1 VEAADVT
8 WRRTGHLAIAAA
20 LAALAVLVVVEI
32 QRGAFTESALAVP
45 DPCDRPVVVATDGVD
60 GATQRIGLRAIDLAA
75 CEMGT
80 TREELLLSVATSLQE
95 SRDLPP
101 GSESAI
107 RDGLEQAIDEEQE
120 AGRLNT
126 VAAWLLSQ
134 AAQNAPVEWVV
145 RAVEEIGPILG

>member
-1 VEAADVT
+1 MT
-8 WRRTGHLAIAAA
+8 LRRAGHLAIAAA
-20 LAALAVLVVVEI
+20 LAALAVLIVVEI

-45 DPCDRPVVVATDGVD
+45 DPCDRSVNVATEGLD
-60 GATQRIGLRAIDLAA
+60 GAAQRIGLRAIDIAA

-80 TREELLLSVATSLQE
+80 TREDLLLSVATSLQE

-101 GSESAI
+101 GSEDAI
-107 RDGLEQAIDEEQE
+107 RHGLEQAIDEEEE
-120 AGRLNT
+120 AGRLNA
-126 VAAWLLSQ
+126 VAAWVLSQ

>member
-1 VEAADVT
+1 MTVT
-8 WRRTGHLAIAAA
+8 LRRAGHVAIAAA
-20 LAALAVLVVVEI
+20 LVALAVLLVVEI
-32 QRGAFTESALAVP
+32 QRGAFTESALSVP
-45 DPCDRPVVVATDGVD
+45 SPCDRRVDVATDGID
-60 GATQRIGLRAIDLAA
+60 GATQRIGLRAIDIAA

-101 GSESAI
+101 GSEGAI
-107 RDGLEQAIDEEQE
+107 RDGLEQAIDEEE
-120 AGRLNT
+120 DAGRLNT
-126 VAAWLLSQ
+126 VTAWLLSQ

>member
-1 VEAADVT
+1 MT
-8 WRRTGHLAIAAA
+8 LRRAGHLVIAAA
-20 LAALAVLVVVEI
+20 LVALAVLLVVEI
-32 QRGAFTESALAVP
+32 QRGAFSESALSVP
-45 DPCDRPVVVATDGVD
+45 DPCDRPVNVATDV
-60 GATQRIGLRAIDLAA
+60 LAMVLA
-75 CEMGT
+75 CCKLGT
-80 TREELLLSVATSLQE
+80 TREELLLSVATSIQE

-107 RDGLEQAIDEEQE
+107 RDGLERAIDEEKD
-120 AGRLNT
+120 AGHLNP

>member
-1 VEAADVT
+1 MT
-8 WRRTGHLAIAAA
+8 LRRAGHLAIAAA
-20 LAALAVLVVVEI
+20 LVALAVLIVVEI
-32 QRGAFTESALAVP
+32 QRGAFTESALSVP
-45 DPCDRPVVVATDGVD
+45 DPCDRPVNVATEGLDGT
-60 GATQRIGLRAIDLAA
+60 TQRIGLRAIDLAA

-95 SRDLPP
+95 SSELPP

-107 RDGLEQAIDEEQE
+107 RDGLEQAIDEEKD
-120 AGRLNT
+120 AGRLNP

>member
-1 VEAADVT
+1 MT
-8 WRRTGHLAIAAA
+8 LRRAGHIAIVAA
-20 LAALAVLVVVEI
+20 LVALVALIVVEV
-32 QRGAFTESALAVP
+32 QRGAFAESALAVP
-45 DPCDRPVVVATDGVD
+45 DPCDRPVNVATDGVD

-101 GSESAI
+101 GSEDAI
-107 RDGLEQAIDEEQE
+107 RDGLEQAIGEEEE
-120 AGRLNT
+120 AGRLNS